1 MFVRCKK
8 RFKDGKEHR
17 YWSVVE
23 NVRVSGGRVVQ
34 RQVLYLGE
42 INDNQRAAWCRSIEV
57 MEGASRSKQVALFP
71 EDREAPELECEV
83 VRVRLAELTLHAPRQ
98 WGACWLALTL
108 WERLELDRFWG
119 PRLPASRE
127 GTRWLDILKIQGT
140 FAVVGES
147 GCGKTTTARL
157 ILRLE
162 QPSSGRVLMEGEDV
176 HTLRGDALRRF
187 RMRIQA
193 VFQDP
198 WSSLNPRMR
207 VRSIVAESLIV
218 NERLSRKEI
227 DRRVDKVLRD
237 VGMRPEQARNFPHE
251 FSGGQRQRIA
261 IASALISNPALIIL
275 DEPVSALDVS
285 IRAQIMNLF
294 KDLQSEY
301 EVSYLLVAHDLG
313 TTRYMADEIAVMYLG
328 QIVEY
333 AACEDLFEN
342 PRHPYT
348 RALLRRSCRPI
359 PMNPGRRSC
368 CRARYRRP

>member
-1 MFVRCKK
+1 MR
-8 RFKDGKEHR
+8 R
-17 YWSVVE
+17 
-23 NVRVSGGRVVQ
+23 GR
-34 RQVLYLGE
+34 
-42 INDNQRAAWCRSIEV
+42 
-57 MEGASRSKQVALFP
+57 
-71 EDREAPELECEV
+71 
-83 VRVRLAELTLHAPRQ
+83 TL
-98 WGACWLALTL
+98 
-108 WERLELDRFWG
+108 
-119 PRLPASRE
+119 
-127 GTRWLDILKIQGT
+127 
-140 FAVVGES
+140 AVVGES

-162 QPSSGRVLMEGEDV
+162 QPSSGEVLIDGEDI
-176 HTLRGDALRRF
+176 HALRGGALRRF
-187 RMRIQA
+187 RMRVQA

-207 VRSIVAESLIV
+207 VRSIVAEPLIV
-218 NERLSRKEI
+218 NERLSRKEV

-294 KDLQSEY
+294 KDLQREY

-313 TTRYMADEIAVMYLG
+313 TTRYMADDIAVMYLG

-333 AACEDLFEN
+333 AASEDLFES
-342 PRHPYT
+342 PAHPYT
-348 RALLRRSCRPI
+348 RALLSGRVARAPRRIEGGARAVRRDTVAPESSGGLPVQPSLLREAGPDLRDQPAGASRPWRTAPTRRLPPVPGVGACRTHVRCVGNLFRLCHVVLD
-359 PMNPGRRSC
+359 MMTS
-368 CRARYRRP
+368 

>member
-1 MFVRCKK
+1 MDSDALLEARSLSKHFGPVRAV
-8 RFKDGKEHR
+8 DGVDF
-17 YWSVVE
+17 SL
-23 NVRVSGGRVVQ
+23 GRG
-34 RQVLYLGE
+34 R
-42 INDNQRAAWCRSIEV
+42 
-57 MEGASRSKQVALFP
+57 
-71 EDREAPELECEV
+71 
-83 VRVRLAELTLHAPRQ
+83 TL
-98 WGACWLALTL
+98 
-108 WERLELDRFWG
+108 
-119 PRLPASRE
+119 
-127 GTRWLDILKIQGT
+127 
-140 FAVVGES
+140 AVVGES

-162 QPSSGRVLMEGEDV
+162 QPSSGRVLMDGEDV
-176 HTLRGDALRRF
+176 HALRGDALRRF
-187 RMRIQA
+187 RMRVQA

-207 VRSIVAESLIV
+207 VRSIVAEPLIV
-218 NERLSRKEI
+218 NERLGRKEI
-227 DRRVDKVLRD
+227 DRRVDKVLHD

-313 TTRYMADEIAVMYLG
+313 TTRYMADDIAVMYLG
-328 QIVEY
+328 RIVEY
-333 AACEDLFEN
+333 AATEDLFEN

-348 RALLRRSCRPI
+348 QALLSAVLPSHPDETKDEIVLSGEIPSPLNPPAGCRFNPRCPGKLGPI
-359 PMNPGRRSC
+359 CETTQPDLRDGGVPRQLVAC
-368 CRARYRRP
+368 HLYPE